1 MRRLGESSE
10 QRTFIPD
17 HRGSKNYIKCYHC
30 KPYGHVKAE
39 CWSRDKEVHV
49 AEEGI
54 EQQMFMVHSD
64 LSNAMVGLCEAPG
77 GVWLVD
83 SGCLT
88 T

>member
-1 MRRLGESSE
+1 M
-10 QRTFIPD
+10 
-17 HRGSKNYIKCYHC
+17 
-30 KPYGHVKAE
+30 KAE

-54 EQQMFMVHSD
+54 EQQMFMVHSN